1 MSAAV
6 TSAPPPEPLSAE
18 EFRKEADVSRETFE
32 RLETYADLLVQWQGA
47 LNLVGPKTLDDLW
60 RRHMLDSAQLFPL
73 VPRGVGP
80 LFDLGSGAGFPGL
93 VLAIMGIRNV
103 HLVESDQRKAEF
115 LRTVARATD
124 AKVQIHVARAESLG
138 RGPFHQQAGTV
149 TARAL
154 APLTKLLGYAAPLL
168 KGRGVAL
175 FPKGARVE
183 EELTEARRHWKM
195 QVMRFPSRTDPSGT
209 ILKIM
214 GIRRAGR

>member
-1 MSAAV
+1 M
-6 TSAPPPEPLSAE
+6 
-18 EFRKEADVSRETFE
+18 E
-32 RLETYADLLVQWQGA
+32 RLQAYADLMREWQPTI
-47 LNLVGPKTLDDLW
+47 NLVGPKTLDDLW

-115 LRTVARATD
+115 LRTVARATS
-124 AKVQIHVARAESLG
+124 ARAQIHVARAEDIA
-138 RGPFHQQAGTV
+138 RGAFHQQAGTV
-149 TARAL
+149 TARAM
-154 APLTKLLGYAAPLL
+154 APLSRLLGYTAPLL

-183 EELTEARRHWKM
+183 EELTEARRAWKM

-209 ILKIM
+209 VLKIM
-214 GIRRAGR
+214 GIRRARR

>member
-1 MSAAV
+1 M
-6 TSAPPPEPLSAE
+6 
-18 EFRKEADVSRETFE
+18 E
-32 RLETYADLLVQWQGA
+32 RLQTYADLLVQWQA
-47 LNLVGPKTLDDLW
+47 SLNLVGPKTLEDLW

-80 LFDLGSGAGFPGL
+80 VFDIGSGAGFPGL
-93 VLAIMGIRNV
+93 VLAIMGVRNV
-103 HLVESDQRKAEF
+103 HLVESDQRKAAF

-124 AKVQIHVARAESLG
+124 ARVQIHATRAEALG
-138 RGPFHQQAGTV
+138 RGPFHQQAGAV
-149 TARAL
+149 TARAV
-154 APLTKLLGYAAPLL
+154 APLSRLLGYAVPLL

-183 EELTEARRHWKM
+183 DELTEARKAWKM

-214 GIRRAGR
+214 GARRVKR